1 MEIFQ
6 PTITGSLNAS
16 GLVYLTGLTS
26 ASFNSVLTYDSASGQ
41 LFFTGSEAVGGAG
54 AGFPFSG
61 SAIITGSLLVSGS
74 GGLTVDGPLNATNI
88 TGSLFG
94 TASWAINAFT
104 ASHAVNF
111 AIDSTLTLDQTI
123 TDYASVTSTIVGTN
137 NLFTRATGS
146 YTAAFGKYTLYSG
159 VNSRAGEFV
168 TSWNDGT
175 ITYYDNST
183 TDNGST
189 SDISFTSTIVAGNV
203 QIRAVALSSGWT
215 VKMLTTFM

>member
-6 PTITGSLNAS
+6 PTITGSLNAA
-16 GLVYLTGLTS
+16 GLVYFAGLTS

-41 LFFTGSEAVGGAG
+41 LFFTGSDAVGGAG

-61 SAIITGSLLVSGS
+61 SAEITGSLLVSE
-74 GGLTVDGPLNATNI
+74 GLTVLGPLNASNI

-94 TASWAINAFT
+94 TASWAQNAFT
-104 ASHAVNF
+104 ASHATNF
-111 AIDSTLTLDQTI
+111 TITNTLVFDETL
-123 TDYASVTSTIVGTN
+123 TDYATVASTIVGGN

-146 YTAAFGKYTLYSG
+146 YTSAFGKYTAYKG

-189 SDISFTSTIVAGNV
+189 SDISFTSTVVAGNI
-203 QIRAVALSSGWT
+203 QINAVAASSGWT
-215 VKMLTTFM
+215 VKMLATFM

>member
-6 PTITGSLNAS
+6 PTITGSLSAA
-16 GLVYLTGLTS
+16 GLVYFTGLTS
-26 ASFNSVLTYDSASGQ
+26 ASYNSVLTYDSASGEI
-41 LFFTGSEAVGGAG
+41 FFTSSIGGGGSG
-54 AGFPFSG
+54 AGFPYSG
-61 SAIITGSLLVSGS
+61 SAVITGSLLVSGS
-74 GGLTVDGPLNATNI
+74 GLTVEGGI
-88 TGSLFG
+88 TGSLYG

-104 ASHAVNF
+104 ASHATNF
-111 AIDSTLTLDQTI
+111 TIDTTLTLDQTI

-189 SDISFTSTIVAGNV
+189 SDISFTSTVVAGNI

-215 VKMLTTFM
+215 VKMLATFI